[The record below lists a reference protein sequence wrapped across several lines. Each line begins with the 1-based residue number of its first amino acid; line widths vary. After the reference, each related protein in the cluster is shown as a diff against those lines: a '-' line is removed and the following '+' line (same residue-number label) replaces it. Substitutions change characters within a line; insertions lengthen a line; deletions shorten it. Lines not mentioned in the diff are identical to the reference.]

1 MQSPQNN
8 TKKSLFDFIE
18 ESTVFI
24 QEKIIEI
31 IETDEYW
38 LEELGNINI
47 EEQNSNTIKDLIR
60 TKLKDVVNYERTNKV
75 IAYVLDDYVLGAD
88 DNFSI
93 FHGVCSTDSY
103 SRDSALYVFKFNS
116 KFFCYYLPERSL
128 ITTDPIPFC
137 KEAIKDEIMQYEIE
151 KENMKDENFED
162 TEFTLDLNW
171 NFSPDFEY

>member
-8 TKKSLFDFIE
+8 KKSLFDFIE

-38 LEELGNINI
+38 LGKVDIINI
-47 EEQNSNTIKDLIR
+47 EEQNSNNIKDLIR
-60 TKLKDVVNYERTNKV
+60 SKLAEIENYENTDKV
-75 IAYVLDDYVLGAD
+75 ISYVLDDYVLGAD
-88 DNFSI
+88 EKFSI

-116 KFFCYYLPERSL
+116 NFFCYYLPERSL
-128 ITTDPIPFC
+128 ITTDPISFI
-137 KEAIKDEIMQYEIE
+137 KEAIKDEMIQYEI
-151 KENMKDENFED
+151 ENMKDENFED

-171 NFSPDFEY
+171 NISPDFEY

>member
-8 TKKSLFDFIE
+8 KKSLFDFIE
-18 ESTVFI
+18 ESTAFI

-38 LEELGNINI
+38 LEELGIIDI
-47 EEQNSNTIKDLIR
+47 EEQNSNTIKDIIR
-60 TKLKDVVNYERTNKV
+60 TKLVDIENYENTNKV
-75 IAYVLDDYVLGAD
+75 IAYVLDDYVLGVD
-88 DNFSI
+88 DKFSI
-93 FHGVCSTDSY
+93 FHGVCSIDSY

-128 ITTDPIPFC
+128 ITIDPISFI
-137 KEAIKDEIMQYEIE
+137 KEAIKDEMIQFDIE
-151 KENMKDENFED
+151 KENMVDENFKD

-171 NFSPDFEY
+171 NISPDFEY